1 MCLLHKSLP
10 GGSPPPAPLSQQ
22 NTYKMN
28 KQISILAITVFITLF
43 ATTLGAQQNIVK
55 IRPLPILGKFGFQY
69 ERKIA
74 GHSSIEVEWQRWNFQ
89 RKKSDSF
96 FLLGLLYTSS
106 SSDVI
111 QVKGNRFQVVGRCY
125 EHKNMTG
132 WFFEGGFHVGK
143 FDIKRTESSSSF
155 SVLGFFTGDFGSE
168 STKITRYDNVRAK
181 GLKAGGGFQKKYGRL
196 FVNLSGGLEFNELD
210 TKAAALVRGLRP
222 VTPYGR
228 FAIGV
233 GF

>member
-1 MCLLHKSLP
+1 
-10 GGSPPPAPLSQQ
+10 
-22 NTYKMN
+22 MN
-28 KQISILAITVFITLF
+28 KQLQFLTITAFIILF

-74 GHSSIEVEWQRWNFQ
+74 VHSSIEVEWQRWNLQ
-89 RKKSDSF
+89 RNKDNNF

-111 QVKGNRFQVVGRCY
+111 RVKGNRFQVTGRYY
-125 EHKNMTG
+125 EHENMTG
-132 WFFEGGFHVGK
+132 WFAEGGFNFGK
-143 FDIKRTESSSSF
+143 FDISRTESSSSF
-155 SVLGFFTGDFGSE
+155 SVLGLFTGDFGSW
-168 STKITRYDNVRAK
+168 STKTTRYDNVRAK
-181 GLKAGGGFQKKYGRL
+181 GLKAGGGFQKKYGGL
-196 FVNLSGGLEFNELD
+196 FVNLSGGLEFNEVD
-210 TKAAALVRGLRP
+210 PKAAALVRGLRP